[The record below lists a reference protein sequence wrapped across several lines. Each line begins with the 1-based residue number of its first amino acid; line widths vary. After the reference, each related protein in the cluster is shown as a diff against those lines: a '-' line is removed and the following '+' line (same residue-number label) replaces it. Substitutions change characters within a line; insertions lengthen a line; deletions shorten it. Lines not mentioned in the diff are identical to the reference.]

1 MNNEVKIAKLE
12 LSADGY
18 EKDNASLQIEKHST

>member
-1 MNNEVKIAKLE
+1 MKLKFAKLE

-18 EKDNASLQIEKHST
+18 EKDNASLQIEKHGT